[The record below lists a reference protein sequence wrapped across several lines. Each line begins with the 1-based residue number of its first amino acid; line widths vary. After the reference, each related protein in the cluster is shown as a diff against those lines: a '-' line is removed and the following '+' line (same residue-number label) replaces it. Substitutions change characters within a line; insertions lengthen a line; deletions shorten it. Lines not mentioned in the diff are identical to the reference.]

1 VRRTLILLMALALL
15 VVGVSSSASAASGP
29 PDRHEETFPIVFP
42 DFENGYAVFINTTR
56 ELVCTDGQIAF
67 EEWILGGE
75 VGPPP
80 GPGFQFEGID
90 PIAIQS
96 KMVGDGVIVQLAKG
110 SNLPTELW
118 ELDDPADL
126 GVGPCTDTDD
136 KDEKFAEGTSR
147 WQGNDNDLFG
157 SDTRGN
163 AFGDRGVASLTGV
176 QDGESYTYTHRF
188 HVNSRCYV
196 PEAGPPACL
205 LDSAMLR

>member
-1 VRRTLILLMALALL
+1 MRRTLILLMALALL
-15 VVGVSSSASAASGP
+15 VVGVSSASAASGP
-29 PDRHEETFPIVFP
+29 PDRHEETFPILFP
-42 DFENGYAVFINTTR
+42 DFENGKVVFINTTR
-56 ELVCTDGQIAF
+56 DIICTPEQIAF

-75 VGPPP
+75 IGPPP

-90 PIAIQS
+90 PIAVQS

-110 SNLPTELW
+110 SNLHTELW

-126 GVGPCTDTDD
+126 GVGPCTDSDNEM
-136 KDEKFAEGTSR
+136 EKFAEGTAR

-163 AFGDRGVASLTGV
+163 AFGDRGVASLTGAV
-176 QDGESYTYTHRF
+176 DGESYTYTHRF
-188 HVNSRCYV
+188 HFNSRCYV

-205 LDSAMLR
+205 LDSATLR

>member
-1 VRRTLILLMALALL
+1 MRRILILLMALALL
-15 VVGVSSSASAASGP
+15 VVGVSAASAASGP
-29 PDRHEETFPIVFP
+29 PERTTETFPIIFP

-56 ELVCTDGQIAF
+56 DIICTPEQVAF

-75 VGPPP
+75 IGAPP

-90 PIAIQS
+90 PIAVQS
-96 KMVGDGVIVQLAKG
+96 KTVGDGVIVNLAKG

-118 ELDDPADL
+118 VLDDPVDL

-136 KDEKFAEGTSR
+136 KMEMFAEGTSS

-163 AFGDRGVASLTGV
+163 AFGDRGKASLTGV
-176 QDGESYTYTHRF
+176 EDGQSYTYTHRF
-188 HVNSRCYV
+188 HINSRCYE

-205 LDSAMLR
+205 LDSASLR

>member
-1 VRRTLILLMALALL
+1 MRRILILLMAIALL
-15 VVGVSSSASAASGP
+15 VVGVSSASAASGP
-29 PDRHEETFPIVFP
+29 PDRTTETIAIVFP

-56 ELVCTDGQIAF
+56 DMICTPGQIAF

-75 VGPPP
+75 IGPPP
-80 GPGFQFEGID
+80 GPGFEFEGID
-90 PIAIQS
+90 TIAVQS
-96 KMVGDGVIVQLAKG
+96 NMVRDGVIVQLAKG
-110 SNLPTELW
+110 SNLHTELW
-118 ELDDPADL
+118 VLDNEEDL

-136 KDEKFAEGTSR
+136 ADEKFAEGTSR

-163 AFGDRGVASLTGV
+163 AFGDRGTASLTGEA
-176 QDGESYTYTHRF
+176 DGQSYTYTHRF

-205 LDSAMLR
+205 IDSARLR

>member
-1 VRRTLILLMALALL
+1 MRRTLILLMALALL

-29 PDRHEETFPIVFP
+29 PDRHEETFPILFP
-42 DFENGYAVFINTTR
+42 DFENGYVVFINTTR

-80 GPGFQFEGID
+80 GPGFQFAGID
-90 PIAIQS
+90 PIAIQEI
-96 KMVGDGVIVQLAKG
+96 MVGDGVMVGLAKG
-110 SNLPTELW
+110 SNLHTELW

-136 KDEKFAEGTSR
+136 KMEMFADGTSR
-147 WQGNDNDLFG
+147 YQGNDNDLFV

-163 AFGDRGVASLTGV
+163 AFGDRGVASLTGA
-176 QDGESYTYTHRF
+176 DGESYTYTHRF
-188 HVNSRCYV
+188 HLNSRCYV
-196 PEAGPPACL
+196 PEFGPPACL
-205 LDSAMLR
+205 LDSATLR